1 SLPAALKVLVFI
13 INVSFLIWSPILSA
27 SASDHLAHYSKEI
40 APQDLLHIGFAVTA
54 LKQHRRQRG
63 HFRHVF
69 QPRGHSADTVPV
81 AADADI
87 IGADEFDDVI
97 NVSDGVL
104 DRRLVRFHYT
114 VGVEV
119 IFRRE
124 FIEGFARE
132 VRFDSGSRGES
143 ATTRLDIF
151 LAEKTRAE
159 VYPDHTA
166 VFRQGA
172 NHVIGHIA
180 RHVHQRAAA
189 RVRGDDWLCRDRE
202 RVVEG

>member
-40 APQDLLHIGFAVTA
+40 APQDLLHIAFAVSA

-81 AADADI
+81 AADADM

-97 NVSDGVL
+97 NVGDGVP
-104 DRRLVRFHYT
+104 DRRLVRLHYPIAFA
-114 VGVEV
+114 V
-119 IFRRE
+119 ILPPHF
-124 FIEGFARE
+124 
-132 VRFDSGSRGES
+132 
-143 ATTRLDIF
+143 
-151 LAEKTRAE
+151 
-159 VYPDHTA
+159 
-166 VFRQGA
+166 
-172 NHVIGHIA
+172 
-180 RHVHQRAAA
+180 
-189 RVRGDDWLCRDRE
+189 
-202 RVVEG
+202 